1 MKKRCV
7 LLSGDSLCGDEELY
21 EALQHIAVVVKNPEN
36 SQVESIMATRP
47 VDLVLFEISQER
59 PAEIDL
65 ITRIKHQF
73 PDTVI
78 IAIDGG
84 ADREVIAQAFAYGA
98 KDAFREPYDW
108 ALIVE
113 RVQALLKRMT

>member
-78 IAIDGG
+78 IVIDGDAG
-84 ADREVIAQAFAYGA
+84 QEVISQAFAYGA
-98 KDAFREPYDW
+98 KDAFRKPYDW